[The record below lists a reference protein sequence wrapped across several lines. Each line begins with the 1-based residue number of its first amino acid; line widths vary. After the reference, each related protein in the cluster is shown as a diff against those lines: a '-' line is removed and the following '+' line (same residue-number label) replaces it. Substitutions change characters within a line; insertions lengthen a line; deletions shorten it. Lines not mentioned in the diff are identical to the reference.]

1 MELRAK
7 ASVRVEHPRELLW
20 LRTTD
25 AMGNQ
30 KSADLSRGCFLL
42 KHEIESFC
50 RFFSTESFA
59 GVFSAAN
66 FAEVTLEPFFAGDFG
81 VSQRLDLKIN
91 KVFCSDDL
99 RGCCRCYKSRSDLG
113 IS

>member
-1 MELRAK
+1 
-7 ASVRVEHPRELLW
+7 
-20 LRTTD
+20 
-25 AMGNQ
+25 MGNQ

-66 FAEVTLEPFFAGDFG
+66 FAEVTLEPFFAGGFG
-81 VSQRLDLKIN
+81 VSQRLDLQVN

-99 RGCCRCYKSRSDLG
+99 PGCCRCYKFRSDLG
-113 IS
+113 NS